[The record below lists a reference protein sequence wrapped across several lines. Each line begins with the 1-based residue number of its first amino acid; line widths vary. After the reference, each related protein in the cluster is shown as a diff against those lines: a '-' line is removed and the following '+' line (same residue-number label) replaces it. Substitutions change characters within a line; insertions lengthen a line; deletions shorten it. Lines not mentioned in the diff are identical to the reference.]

1 MSQEITSKEQKFREL
16 YKSVLV
22 HFPDK
27 STRWLLQDK
36 ENVRGLI
43 EIIAYE
49 LIEFIDF
56 SQLEQQKRSFIL
68 DTLHEQ
74 ESDLLFS
81 VPFKIGSETDE
92 LIIYILI
99 EHQSTVDKSM
109 GFRLLF
115 YMMNIWQDQRRVWI
129 ADKVPKSEW
138 QLRPILPIVLYTGD
152 QPWKVPLTLTT
163 IMDMPEV
170 LDQYVPKFKTLL
182 LSVKEIDTE
191 VLTRTDHPFGWL
203 LTVLQKE
210 KSDKQNLIDILN
222 KAMVSINK
230 LDTEQRSRALHYLM
244 MLVTSRRS
252 PEESQELTAL
262 IQQQTNDVEV
272 EIMAR
277 TMADVL
283 REQGITEGREQGA
296 FHTKQDDV
304 VKLLTHQFPDV
315 SDTFVDEVREIK
327 ELSRLNTLFDQ
338 ILTATSFDDIDLN
351 GIGSQ

>member
-1 MSQEITSKEQKFREL
+1 MQQDTTSKEQKFREL
-16 YKSVLV
+16 YKSILV

-27 STRWLLQDK
+27 SARWLLQDK

-49 LIEFIDF
+49 LIELIDF
-56 SQLEQQKRSFIL
+56 SQLEQQKRSFIS
-68 DTLHEQ
+68 DTLQEQ

-99 EHQSTVDKSM
+99 EHQSTVDISM
-109 GFRLLF
+109 GYRLLF
-115 YMMNIWQDQRRVWI
+115 YMMNIWQEQRRVWI

-138 QLRPILPIVLYTGD
+138 RLRPILPIVFYTGD
-152 QPWKVPLTLTT
+152 QPWQVPLTLKA

-170 LDQYVPKFKTLL
+170 LDQYVPKFEVLL

-191 VLTRTDHPFGWL
+191 SLTRTDHPFGWL

-210 KSDKQNLIDILN
+210 KSDKQSLINTLI
-222 KAMVSINK
+222 KAIMRIK
-230 LDTEQRSRALHYLM
+230 TLDPEQRSRALHYLM
-244 MLVTSRRS
+244 MLVTSRRP

-262 IQQQTNDVEV
+262 IQQQTDDVEV
-272 EIMAR
+272 ETMAK

-283 REQGITEGREQGA
+283 REEGITEGIEQGA
-296 FHTKQDDV
+296 FRTKQDDV

-327 ELSRLNTLFDQ
+327 ELSQLDILFDQ
-338 ILTATSFDDIDLN
+338 LLTATTFDDIDLN